1 VETIEVTRRDG
12 IVTVTLN
19 RPHKK
24 NAMTPTMWE
33 ELLEVFE
40 AVESDRA
47 DRVLVITGA
56 ADAFCSGADL
66 TDASGDEGAA
76 DGVGGSVERMRLVT
90 RCALTLH
97 ELRTPTLAAVNGV
110 AAGAGLNLALG
121 CDIVIASERARFSE
135 IFSKRGLSVDF
146 GGSWLLPRLVGLHRA
161 KELVFLADI
170 IDATEAERIGLVNRV
185 VAHDR
190 FAEVVEDYAQRLA
203 ALPPIQIANSKR
215 MLNQSFAVSMAE
227 ALEVEGLAQAL
238 SFQTKDTVEA
248 IMAFIQKR
256 EPHFEGR

>member
-1 VETIEVTRRDG
+1 METIEVGRRDG

-19 RPHKK
+19 RPHRK

-33 ELLEVFE
+33 ELLVVFAEVE
-40 AVESDRA
+40 ANAA

-56 ADAFCSGADL
+56 EDAFCSGADL
-66 TDASGDEGAA
+66 TDASGSDSAA
-76 DGVGGSVERMRLVT
+76 TGVGASVERMRLVN

-97 ELRTPTLAAVNGV
+97 ELHTPTLAAVNGV

-121 CDIVIASERARFSE
+121 CDIVIASDRARFSE

-146 GGSWLLPRLVGLHRA
+146 GGSWLLPRLIGLHRA
-161 KELVFLADI
+161 KELVFLAEI

-190 FAEVVEDYAQRLA
+190 FADVVEDYAQRLA
-203 ALPPIQIANSKR
+203 ALPPIQVANSKR
-215 MLNQSFAVSMAE
+215 MLNQSSSVTMAE
-227 ALEVEGLAQAL
+227 ALDAEALAQTL
-238 SFQTKDTVEA
+238 SFQTKDTIEA
-248 IMAFIQKR
+248 ILAFMQKR
-256 EPHFEGR
+256 EPKFEGR

>member
-33 ELLEVFE
+33 ELLEVFV
-40 AVESDRA
+40 AVEADRD

-56 ADAFCSGADL
+56 QDAFCSGADL
-66 TDASGDEGAA
+66 TDSSGNEGAA
-76 DGVGGSVERMRLVT
+76 DGVGGSVERMRLLT

-146 GGSWLLPRLVGLHRA
+146 GGSWLLPRLIGLHRA

-170 IDATEAERIGLVNRV
+170 IDAAEAERIGLVWKC
-185 VAHDR
+185 VA
-190 FAEVVEDYAQRLA
+190 EDELA
-203 ALPPIQIANSKR
+203 ST
-215 MLNQSFAVSMAE
+215 
-227 ALEVEGLAQAL
+227 AQAL
-238 SFQTKDTVEA
+238 AARAASAPRELAIETKKTINNAMNVTLEEALDDEGAAQSVNFATKDTVEA
-248 IMAFIQKR
+248 MLAFAEKR
-256 EPHFEGR
+256 EPKFTGR

>member
-1 VETIEVTRRDG
+1 
-12 IVTVTLN
+12 
-19 RPHKK
+19 
-24 NAMTPTMWE
+24 M
-33 ELLEVFE
+33 
-40 AVESDRA
+40 
-47 DRVLVITGA
+47 
-56 ADAFCSGADL
+56 
-66 TDASGDEGAA
+66 
-76 DGVGGSVERMRLVT
+76 
-90 RCALTLH
+90 
-97 ELRTPTLAAVNGV
+97 
-110 AAGAGLNLALG
+110 
-121 CDIVIASERARFSE
+121 
-135 IFSKRGLSVDF
+135 
-146 GGSWLLPRLVGLHRA
+146 
-161 KELVFLADI
+161 FLADI

>member
-1 VETIEVTRRDG
+1 METIEVTRRDG
-12 IVTVTLN
+12 VVTVTLN

-33 ELLEVFE
+33 ELLEVFA
-40 AVESDRA
+40 AVEANRD

-56 ADAFCSGADL
+56 EDAFCSGADL
-66 TDASGDEGAA
+66 TDSGGTESAA

-90 RCALTLH
+90 RCALALH

-121 CDIVIASERARFSE
+121 CDIVLASDRARFSE

-161 KELVFLADI
+161 KELVLLADI

-185 VAHDR
+185 IPHEE

-203 ALPPIQIANSKR
+203 ALPPIQVANSKR
-215 MLNQSFAVSMAE
+215 MLNQSFSVSMGE
-227 ALEVEGLAQAL
+227 ALEMEGLAQSL
-238 SFQTKDTVEA
+238 SFQTKDTIEA

-256 EPHFEGR
+256 EPRFEGR